1 MSARVRCRLARGGRG
16 SRCRDLVSKR
26 ANARTANR
34 GRAVSTLTGASIPRL
49 PRGVRLHF
57 DRVRDAHVL
66 LAPERAFNVDDVAVM
81 VLKLVDGSR
90 TIASLAEE
98 LATRFNADPA
108 VIERD
113 VTRMLGDLVAKRVVE
128 A

>member
-1 MSARVRCRLARGGRG
+1 
-16 SRCRDLVSKR
+16 
-26 ANARTANR
+26 
-34 GRAVSTLTGASIPRL
+34 VSTLTGASIPRL